1 MYNIQFII
9 ISDKKRSKLFD
20 IIFRANKTLKKIRY
34 PAVSNFFD
42 ISNGILYFKKKFTLF
57 FEFFGGFLKISS
69 FWNIICPMPWSKKGF
84 VALFQYKIRRVLNTG
99 FTDIHVQDD
108 FRYLFGASGK
118 ISLPLAAI
126 FCRVSATLHI
136 HISTWI
142 SLCVP
147 NTFLHVKRM
156 RNLKQYIKS
165 NFQNL

>member
-1 MYNIQFII
+1 MVSF
-9 ISDKKRSKLFD
+9 SSKRNSLF
-20 IIFRANKTLKKIRY
+20 
-34 PAVSNFFD
+34 
-42 ISNGILYFKKKFTLF
+42 F
-57 FEFFGGFLKISS
+57 FEFFDSFLKISS

-165 NFQNL
+165 NFQNLQRTCQINAHFNCSFRINTIYCRPSVIVSNRLKMHFMLDKYWL

>member
-1 MYNIQFII
+1 
-9 ISDKKRSKLFD
+9 
-20 IIFRANKTLKKIRY
+20 
-34 PAVSNFFD
+34 
-42 ISNGILYFKKKFTLF
+42 
-57 FEFFGGFLKISS
+57 
-69 FWNIICPMPWSKKGF
+69 MPRSKKGF
-84 VALFQYKIRRVLNTG
+84 VALFQYKVRRVLNTG

-165 NFQNL
+165 NFQNLQRTCQINAHFQWKFQNQYEYCRPSVNMSNRLKMHFMLDKYWL

>member
-1 MYNIQFII
+1 MVSF
-9 ISDKKRSKLFD
+9 SSKRNSLF
-20 IIFRANKTLKKIRY
+20 
-34 PAVSNFFD
+34 
-42 ISNGILYFKKKFTLF
+42 F
-57 FEFFGGFLKISS
+57 FEFFDGFLKISS

-142 SLCVP
+142 SFFCVP
-147 NTFLHVKRM
+147 NMFLHVGEECAAIIWNKKKKGWSI
-156 RNLKQYIKS
+156 LKSLKNNDGNKLI
-165 NFQNL
+165 NF